1 MAVLP
6 DFVLGPPYPSR
17 PIDYVG
23 QHTLRFAF
31 LASAC
36 RCCKTLCAD
45 SNSRATAPTTPYI
58 YIYTIATRVE
68 AIAARVEAIATRV
81 EAIATRVRLHP
92 VLRCL
97 KARDCHV
104 SPNVLN
110 ARPWRMSRTK
120 GDHGDQPPK
129 ARRILSQV
137 MPSLRVLGFSICVCC
152 AYLLPSMKVS
162 LLTLG
167 HSWSL
172 F

>member
-1 MAVLP
+1 MCWVHLILRGPLTTWVSIPYALPFWHRRVDVARLCVLIAIQG
-6 DFVLGPPYPSR
+6 L
-17 PIDYVG
+17 
-23 QHTLRFAF
+23 QHLQ
-31 LASAC
+31 LH
-36 RCCKTLCAD
+36 
-45 SNSRATAPTTPYI
+45 I